1 MDKED
6 FKRLLLTIFCLAW
19 LIIGNLIFLD
29 TFIERV
35 ILK

>member
-1 MDKED
+1 MDRED
-6 FKRLLLTIFCLAW
+6 FKRLLLTIFCASW

-29 TFIERV
+29 TFIERI